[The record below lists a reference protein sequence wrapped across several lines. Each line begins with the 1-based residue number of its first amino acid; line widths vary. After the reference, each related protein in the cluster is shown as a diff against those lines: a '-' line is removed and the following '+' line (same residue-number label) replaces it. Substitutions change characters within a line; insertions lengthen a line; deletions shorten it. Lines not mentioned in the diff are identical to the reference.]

1 MVLCGYIFSHSQDS
15 PHDGQGHVG
24 TRPRPA
30 ASNSGLERR
39 RGLIGQAWV
48 APVSGF
54 ESQPAVSL
62 IGMPNLVA
70 DRSRGS
76 GSSRDSGSSRSPR
89 SRVLPLSRP
98 LDLRGTL
105 VAKGLRGPSLKVG
118 PDGLWRATRTGAG
131 PATVRLRIENR
142 TLIAEAWGEGAG
154 FALEQVPDW
163 VGEKDD
169 PAALA
174 PAHPAVARAVRLGR
188 GVRMPAVGGLV
199 EVLIPTILAQKVTGI
214 EAARSYRELTARYGE
229 PAPGPGGVRPG
240 LRLPPDPDRLADLAY
255 YDFHPVGV
263 ERRRAETILRVC
275 RDARRIGG
283 IAGESLPRVYEY
295 LHRIRGIGPWT
306 SASALRVARGDP
318 DAVPVGD
325 FHLPNIITW
334 ALAGE
339 PRGTDERM
347 LELLAPYEGQRG
359 RVARLL
365 ERYSGKAPAYGP
377 RLAPRDIRRQ

>member
-1 MVLCGYIFSHSQDS
+1 
-15 PHDGQGHVG
+15 
-24 TRPRPA
+24 
-30 ASNSGLERR
+30 
-39 RGLIGQAWV
+39 
-48 APVSGF
+48 
-54 ESQPAVSL
+54 
-62 IGMPNLVA
+62 MPNLVT

-76 GSSRDSGSSRSPR
+76 GGSRDSRGSR

-105 VAKGLRGPSLKVG
+105 VAKGLRGPSLKAG
-118 PDGLWRATRTGAG
+118 PDGLWRATRTGSG

-142 TLIAEAWGEGAG
+142 TLVAEAWGEGAG
-154 FALEQVPDW
+154 IALEQVPQW

-169 PAALA
+169 PAALV
-174 PAHPAVARAVRLGR
+174 PAHPALARAVRQGR

-229 PAPGPGGVRPG
+229 AAPGPGRVG

-275 RDARRIGG
+275 RDARRITS
-283 IAGESLPRVYEY
+283 IAEGDLAGVYEY

-306 SASALRVARGDP
+306 SASALRVVRGDP

-365 ERYSGKAPAYGP
+365 ERYSGRAPAYGP